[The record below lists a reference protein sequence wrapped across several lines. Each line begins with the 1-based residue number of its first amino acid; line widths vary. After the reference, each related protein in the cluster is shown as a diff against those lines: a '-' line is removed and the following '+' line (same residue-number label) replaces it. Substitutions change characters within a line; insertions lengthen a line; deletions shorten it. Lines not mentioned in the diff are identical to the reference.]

1 MERHQKLLAELR
13 QEYLQVKNRYTK
25 ETQLWAERQKLLE
38 GKLANLEETLQEQAA
53 AFAEVESLRQQ
64 KC

>member
-1 MERHQKLLAELR
+1 LERHQKLLAELR